1 MTVSSLSRP
10 ADHGTAEGVRLRWPL
25 PALLVWAAC
34 WLLVAGLAALG
45 APPAPTLAVA
55 LGACVLCAWGWPRL
69 SPWRRML
76 LAAGFPAMLGATG
89 ATAGV
94 PGWTWLVPLALLL
107 LAYPLRAWR
116 DAPLF
121 PTPAHALDGAAQR
134 IALAAGDRVLDA
146 GCGLGH
152 GLQALHA
159 AWPAARVEGV
169 EASWMLC
176 LGARLRCR
184 HAHVRQGDMWRLN
197 WGGYRIVYLF
207 QRPESMEP
215 AWRKACAEMVPG
227 SWLVSLEFTVPGV
240 PPAGMVQ
247 APQGRRVWLY
257 RIGDAQQ
264 SRLNAAAGAPITLA
278 ERAPGHRPRHDH
290 SH

>member
-1 MTVSSLSRP
+1 
-10 ADHGTAEGVRLRWPL
+10 
-25 PALLVWAAC
+25 
-34 WLLVAGLAALG
+34 
-45 APPAPTLAVA
+45 
-55 LGACVLCAWGWPRL
+55 
-69 SPWRRML
+69 
-76 LAAGFPAMLGATG
+76 AMLGATG
-89 ATAGV
+89 ATAGM
-94 PGWTWLVPLALLL
+94 PAWAWLVPLGLLL

-134 IALAAGDRVLDA
+134 IELKPGDRVLDA

-152 GLQALHA
+152 GLKALYA
-159 AWPAARVEGV
+159 AWPQARVEGI
-169 EASWMLC
+169 EASWMLR
-176 LGARLRCR
+176 LGAALRCR
-184 HAHVRQGDMWRLN
+184 HARVRQGDMWRLN

-215 AWRKACAEMVPG
+215 AWRKACAEMGAG

-240 PPAGMVQ
+240 PPTGMVQ

-257 RIGDAQQ
+257 RIGDVQQ
-264 SRLNAAAGAPITLA
+264 ARLNAAAGAPITLA
-278 ERAPGHRPRHDH
+278 ERAPGHRLRRGH